1 MYAALIGYSNLYYA
15 FFRYVNEGITEL
27 YYFQTLIILIIILIN
42 NLIKQNLIIL
52 TFFGPFLPMVSLD
65 TFKFNI

>member
-1 MYAALIGYSNLYYA
+1 MYVALIGYSNLYYA

-27 YYFQTLIILIIILIN
+27 YYFQTLIIIIIIIIILIN

-52 TFFGPFLPMVSLD
+52 TFFWTFSTDGFLGY
-65 TFKFNI
+65 F

>member
-27 YYFQTLIILIIILIN
+27 YYFQTLIIIFILIN
-42 NLIKQNLIIL
+42 NLINLNLIIL
-52 TFFGPFLPMVSLD
+52 TFFWIFSTGGFLGY
-65 TFKFNI
+65 F